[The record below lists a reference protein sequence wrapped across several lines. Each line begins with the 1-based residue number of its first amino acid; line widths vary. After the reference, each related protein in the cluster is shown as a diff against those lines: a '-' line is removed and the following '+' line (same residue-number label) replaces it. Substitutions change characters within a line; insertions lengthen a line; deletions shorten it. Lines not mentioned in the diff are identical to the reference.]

1 MSNTSETFSVTL
13 INEAKGLNK
22 TIQVAKNEYI
32 LDVAEEEDINM
43 PYSCRTGSCFN
54 CLGKVLEGQVEQTAQ
69 ALNFLKRDE
78 IEKGYIL
85 TCTASPTSDCI
96 ILTHQEEEFFS

>member
-1 MSNTSETFSVTL
+1 MSNTRETFSVTL
-13 INEAKGLNK
+13 INEVKGLNK
-22 TIQVAKNEYI
+22 TIQVAKDEYI
-32 LDVAEEEDINM
+32 LDVAEAEDIEM

-69 ALNFLKRDE
+69 ALNFLKSDE
-78 IEKGYIL
+78 IKAGYIL
-85 TCTASPTSDCI
+85 TCTACPNSDCT